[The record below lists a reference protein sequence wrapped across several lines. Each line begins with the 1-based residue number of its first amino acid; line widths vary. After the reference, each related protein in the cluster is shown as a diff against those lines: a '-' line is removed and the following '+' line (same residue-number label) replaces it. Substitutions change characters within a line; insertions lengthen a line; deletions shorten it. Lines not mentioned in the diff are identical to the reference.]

1 MLKNIIQ
8 LKTYICNTFYNLLRI
23 VSSAVKTAITC
34 DKQEISKKLV
44 RDISDL
50 VLSKITLA

>member
-8 LKTYICNTFYNLLRI
+8 LRIIHVIYSTLRT

-44 RDISDL
+44 RDIFFPFATVQDYP
-50 VLSKITLA
+50 T